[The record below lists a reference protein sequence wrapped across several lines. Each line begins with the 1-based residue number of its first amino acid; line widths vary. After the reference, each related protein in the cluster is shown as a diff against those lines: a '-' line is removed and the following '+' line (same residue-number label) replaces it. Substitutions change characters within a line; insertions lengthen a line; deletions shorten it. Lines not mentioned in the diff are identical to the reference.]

1 MVIYGK
7 LLSVLLNYEI
17 SYVKVCVKGKV
28 VFFLSLGFNVYVS
41 GFEIKFYFY
50 LYVYIDV
57 YDKVFFYNLI
67 KVLKIF

>member
-1 MVIYGK
+1 M
-7 LLSVLLNYEI
+7 
-17 SYVKVCVKGKV
+17 KVCVKGKV

-41 GFEIKFYFY
+41 GFEIKLYFY

-57 YDKVFFYNLI
+57 NDKVFFYNLI